1 MKYKCFYILLIYFYG
16 KITWLLSNWS
26 DNCDIKY
33 QETTDGLTINFH
45 RASFTWCLFFMRWW
59 IKKFAQ
65 VDKKVSPTVE
75 TAGLILMVLI
85 KNVKLFYKHGLLN
98 IGGREHLSTITFDF
112 VF

>member
-1 MKYKCFYILLIYFYG
+1 M
-16 KITWLLSNWS
+16 
-26 DNCDIKY
+26 
-33 QETTDGLTINFH
+33 H
-45 RASFTWCLFFMRWW
+45 RW
-59 IKKFAQ
+59 I
-65 VDKKVSPTVE
+65 KKVSPTVE